1 MAADKSPIAWAITPL
16 KRYAEFSG
24 RSSRAEF
31 WWFML
36 AMLVCWLAIWF
47 LLVGSL
53 SVSSMAVSEGEA
65 PSAGAFGAIGGGMIF
80 MGLFWLAL
88 IIPTISV
95 GVRRLHD
102 SNRSGWWLGAF
113 YLLYA
118 VYIVMLFGSMAGA
131 MSAAMSG
138 GTEPPA
144 PNMGMLAGTG
154 ILGLVIFIYAIVLLV
169 FYCLP
174 GTKGDNRFG
183 PDPYGADVEK
193 VFA

>member
-1 MAADKSPIAWAITPL
+1 MAAEKSPIAWGLTPL

-31 WWFML
+31 WWFFLFLMIIYVV
-36 AMLVCWLAIWF
+36 MWF
-47 LLVGSL
+47 LMAGSIT
-53 SVSSMAVSEGEA
+53 SVAATGAEPSEGA
-65 PSAGAFGAIGGGMIF
+65 LQAMGGGMIVL
-80 MGLFWLAL
+80 GLFWLAV

-95 GVRRLHD
+95 QVRRLHD
-102 SNRSGWWLGAF
+102 TNRSGWVLGGF

-118 VYIVMLFGSMAGA
+118 IYAGLLFSTV
-131 MSAAMSG
+131 MSAAFD
-138 GTEPPA
+138 PA
-144 PNMGMLAGTG
+144 ATAQPNMGSVWVTM
-154 ILGLVIFIYAIVLLV
+154 ILGLAVMIYGIVLLV

-174 GTKGDNRFG
+174 GTQGDNRYG